1 MSLSKRIIFAAV
13 FVVVALV
20 IPLLLL
26 IAFVDSSAHFSVYV
40 LVFGIIIFAS
50 FGFILANI
58 VSIRKNVETAM
69 EELKIQNAA
78 IAFKLTSVF
87 KDNPEALDELLK
99 QVNNPAA
106 AEDAAPQVDTSKV
119 SLNPADPLIMPEV
132 TAKPE
137 PEKKTETFGDFE

>member
-1 MSLSKRIIFAAV
+1 MSLSKRIIFTAV
-13 FVVVALV
+13 FVVVALI

-26 IAFVDSSAHFSVYV
+26 IAFVDSTAHFSVYV

-58 VSIRKNVETAM
+58 ISVRKNVEEAM

-87 KDNPEALDELLK
+87 KDNPEALDELMK
-99 QVNNPAA
+99 QVNSTAPESAPAA
-106 AEDAAPQVDTSKV
+106 QEDSSKV
-119 SLNPADPLIMPEV
+119 SLNPADPLVMPSS

-137 PEKKTETFGDFE
+137 PEKKPETFGDFE

>member
-1 MSLSKRIIFAAV
+1 MSLSKRIIFTAV
-13 FVVVALV
+13 FVVAALI

-26 IAFVDSSAHFSVYV
+26 IAFVDSTAHFSVYV

-58 VSIRKNVETAM
+58 ISVRKNVEEAM

-87 KDNPEALDELLK
+87 KDNPEALDELMK
-99 QVNNPAA
+99 QVNSTAPDAPASQ
-106 AEDAAPQVDTSKV
+106 EDSAKV
-119 SLNPADPLIMPEV
+119 SLNPAEPLIMPGS

-137 PEKKTETFGDFE
+137 PEKKPETFGDFE

>member
-1 MSLSKRIIFAAV
+1 MSLSKRIIFTAV

-106 AEDAAPQVDTSKV
+106 EAAAPQADTTKV

-132 TAKPE
+132 IAKPE
-137 PEKKTETFGDFE
+137 PEKKPETFGDFE

>member
-1 MSLSKRIIFAAV
+1 MSLSKRIIFTAV

-40 LVFGIIIFAS
+40 LVFGVIIFGS

-99 QVNNPAA
+99 QVNTPAP
-106 AEDAAPQVDTSKV
+106 AEEPKTRDVTSKV
-119 SLNPADPLIMPEV
+119 SLNPADPLIMPEPS
-132 TAKPE
+132 AKPE
-137 PEKKTETFGDFE
+137 SEKKPETFGDFE